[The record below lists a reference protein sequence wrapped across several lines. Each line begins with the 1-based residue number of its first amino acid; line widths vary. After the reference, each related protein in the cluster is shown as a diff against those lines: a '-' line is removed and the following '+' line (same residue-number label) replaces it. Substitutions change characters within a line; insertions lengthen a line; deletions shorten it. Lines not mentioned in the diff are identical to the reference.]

1 MYLGNIQRGTKLN
14 INEETR
20 EDEDSVFDEYEAV
33 YHYLESDV
41 LFLVKCVEMFEDFD
55 NINRESRMSINF
67 KNGPIDCTFYGI
79 VKEKRGNSDIL
90 LMEQVSDIEENSRR
104 KHARDEHH
112 FDIRI
117 FGMPEEKLKDPAN
130 YGKTGSHPDMTDTT
144 FDIST
149 GGLCVITNRTLKS
162 EHDPFYLLEVT
173 LSEKQTFR
181 LPAKLVRISKNPR
194 SKIGKVEY
202 SFQYLNEMSVEE
214 KSHLASAILQMKL
227 PVK

>member
-1 MYLGNIQRGTKLN
+1 MYLGNIQRGTKMN
-14 INEETR
+14 INEEHR
-20 EDEDSVFDEYEAV
+20 DDDDSVFDEYEAI

-41 LFLVKCVEMFEDFD
+41 LFLIKCVEMFENFD
-55 NINRESRMSINF
+55 SINRDIRMSINF
-67 KNGPIDCTFYGI
+67 KNGPIDCSFLGI

-117 FGMPEEKLKDPAN
+117 FGMPEEKLRDPER
-130 YGKTGSHPDMTDTT
+130 YSKPGSAPNMTDAT

-149 GGLCVITNRTLKS
+149 GGLCVITNKTLKS
-162 EHDPFYLLEVT
+162 EYDPFYLLEVT
-173 LSEKQTFR
+173 LSEKYIFR
-181 LPAKLVRISKNPR
+181 LPSKLVRISKNPR
-194 SKIGKVEY
+194 SKIGKLEY
-202 SFQYLNEMSVEE
+202 SFQYLNEMSVED

>member
-14 INEETR
+14 INEELH
-20 EDEDSVFDEYEAV
+20 EDSEIIFDEYEAV
-33 YHYLESDV
+33 FHYLESDV
-41 LFLVKCVEMFEDFD
+41 LFLIKSVEMFENFGR
-55 NINRESRMSINF
+55 INREARMSITF
-67 KNGPIDCTFYGI
+67 KNGPIDCIFLAM

-90 LMEQVSDIEENSRR
+90 LLEQVSEIEENSRR

-112 FDIRI
+112 FDIRV

-130 YGKTGSHPDMTDTT
+130 YKISNLPDMIDMT

-149 GGLCVITNRTLKS
+149 GGLCVITNRMLKS

-173 LSEKQTFR
+173 LSEKHVFR
-181 LPAKLVRISKNPR
+181 LPAKLVRISRNPR
-194 SKIGKVEY
+194 SKIGKLEY
-202 SFQYLNEMSVEE
+202 SFQYLAEMPAEE
-214 KSHLASAILQMKL
+214 KSQLASAILQMKL